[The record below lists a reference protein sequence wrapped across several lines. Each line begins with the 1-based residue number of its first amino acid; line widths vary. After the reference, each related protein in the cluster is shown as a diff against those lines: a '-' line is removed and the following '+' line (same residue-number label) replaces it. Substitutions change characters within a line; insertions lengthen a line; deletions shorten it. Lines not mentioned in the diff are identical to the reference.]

1 MFAYCWQRL
10 STKQE
15 HRSRVH
21 NTACL
26 KTDKH
31 VQRVGLPVT
40 VLTWQ
45 ANVSFCS
52 HRKCQ
57 IGLSDTPTG
66 QINANERF
74 GYLYKTSVTELSLVE
89 NKSAGISVSFSDDYC
104 KQQIDWLMITY
115 IALFSTL
122 LSRLTALACGSTRV
136 TSFIV
141 RFLNIHRSGVL
152 KRWHGWCHMKLQP
165 SRRKFCVHHTTMHYV
180 TSYKAT
186 YVRCMRV

>member
-122 LSRLTALACGSTRV
+122 LSRLNALACGCTWV
-136 TSFIV
+136 TSFYSA
-141 RFLNIHRSGVL
+141 FFF
-152 KRWHGWCHMKLQP
+152 KYPPKWCTYSAGMAGATWNCSHLGASSVCTIQP
-165 SRRKFCVHHTTMHYV
+165 CTMSLHAKPHT
-180 TSYKAT
+180 
-186 YVRCMRV
+186 

>member
-74 GYLYKTSVTELSLVE
+74 GYLYKKTSVTELSLVE

-122 LSRLTALACGSTRV
+122 LSRLTALACGATWVTRFYSAFFFFFFLISTEV
-136 TSFIV
+136 VYLSAGMAGATWNCSHLGASSVYTI
-141 RFLNIHRSGVL
+141 
-152 KRWHGWCHMKLQP
+152 QP
-165 SRRKFCVHHTTMHYV
+165 CTMSLHTKPHT
-180 TSYKAT
+180 
-186 YVRCMRV
+186 